1 MNRQNRR
8 DFDRDSKQTIRSRG
22 EKRSHRDDSSGSS
35 RYSSRSSRSSCSIK
49 EREEDPIVLER
60 RTKQIDYG
68 KNSVAYDNY
77 ISKVPKDR
85 RPFYL
90 PRTPDKNVKYSRRQ
104 WDGLIKAWKLQI
116 HNWNAKGD
124 TDVFQGVDEWKS
136 KDDDPILGP
145 RKEEEE
151 KPLTKKETTSR
162 SFTFNWSEEVSEDEK
177 ETKSRRKVG
186 KKE

>member
-1 MNRQNRR
+1 M
-8 DFDRDSKQTIRSRG
+8 
-22 EKRSHRDDSSGSS
+22 
-35 RYSSRSSRSSCSIK
+35 
-49 EREEDPIVLER
+49 
-60 RTKQIDYG
+60 
-68 KNSVAYDNY
+68 SVCNFN
-77 ISKVPKDR
+77 IFFSF
-85 RPFYL
+85 FY
-90 PRTPDKNVKYSRRQ
+90 RNVKYSRRQ

>member
-8 DFDRDSKQTIRSRG
+8 DFDRDSKQAIRSRG

-49 EREEDPIVLER
+49 EKEEDSIVLER

-90 PRTPDKNVKYSRRQ
+90 PRTPDKNLKYSRRQ

-116 HNWNAKGD
+116 HSWNAEKD
-124 TDVFQGVDEWKS
+124 SDVFQGVDEWKN
-136 KDDDPILGP
+136 KDEDDPILGSS
-145 RKEEEE
+145 RDVTQSNKQT
-151 KPLTKKETTSR
+151 KPSR
-162 SFTFNWSEEVSEDEK
+162 SFQFNWSEEVDDEEK
-177 ETKSRRKVG
+177 EIQKRRK
-186 KKE
+186 KE

>member
-1 MNRQNRR
+1 MGN
-8 DFDRDSKQTIRSRG
+8 
-22 EKRSHRDDSSGSS
+22 
-35 RYSSRSSRSSCSIK
+35 
-49 EREEDPIVLER
+49 
-60 RTKQIDYG
+60 
-68 KNSVAYDNY
+68 
-77 ISKVPKDR
+77 KVPKDKR
-85 RPFYL
+85 SFNL

-151 KPLTKKETTSR
+151 KPLTKRKQRRGLSR
-162 SFTFNWSEEVSEDEK
+162 SIGVKKFRK
-177 ETKSRRKVG
+177 TK
-186 KKE
+186 KKRNPAERLA